1 MNSNDATKAHEP
13 PPTRWHVH
21 AMRDALEAEARSRI
35 ERAAQEALARSNRFR
50 IVLAGGETP
59 RNIYRS
65 LVELETDWERWDV
78 YFGDERCLPRANSG
92 RNDCM
97 AFDAW
102 LDHVPVP
109 RDAIYSIPAEAGPVA
124 GAETYARTLAGVGDF
139 DLVLLGLGED
149 GHTAS
154 LFPGA
159 GERGEAED
167 ALDVLPVFDAP
178 KPPPERVSLSASRLG
193 RSREVLFVVAGKSKR
208 DAVRR
213 WRAGDSIPA
222 ASIRCAAGVD
232 VLAEGVAFGG

>member
-1 MNSNDATKAHEP
+1 MAP
-13 PPTRWHVH
+13 VRWHRV
-21 AMRDALEAEARSRI
+21 ATRELLEAQARGRI
-35 ERAAQEALARSNRFR
+35 EAAAAEALARGDHFR

-65 LVELETDWERWDV
+65 LAALETDWKRWTV
-78 YFGDERCLPRANSG
+78 YFGDERCLPRGDSG
-92 RNDCM
+92 RNDRM

-109 RDAIYSIPAEAGPVA
+109 RDAAHCIPAELGPVA
-124 GAETYARTLAGVGDF
+124 GAEAYARTLADVGRF

-159 GERGEAED
+159 RERGEADD
-167 ALDVLPVFDAP
+167 APDVLAVFDAP
-178 KPPPERVSLSASRLG
+178 KPPRERVSLGASRLG
-193 RSREVLFVVAGKSKR
+193 RSRAVLFVVAGASKR

-213 WRAGDSIPA
+213 WRAGEPIPA
-222 ASIRCAAGVD
+222 ASVRCTAGVE
-232 VLAEGVAFGG
+232 VLVEGAAFDG